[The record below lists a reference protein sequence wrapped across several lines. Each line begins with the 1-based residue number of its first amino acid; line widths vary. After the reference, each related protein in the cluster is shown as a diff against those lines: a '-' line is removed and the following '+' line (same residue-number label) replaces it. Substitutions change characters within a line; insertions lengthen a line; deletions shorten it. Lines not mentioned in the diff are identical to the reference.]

1 MSTTPPAIH
10 PARKRRVR
18 QALTCFSIAAWVT
31 GVCLLV
37 LVTRM
42 VLQYGLGVEIPTWA
56 KSIGQIHGVAYI
68 IYLIATLVLGL
79 RARWQ
84 PLTWLTTAL
93 AGVVPFLSF
102 FIEANRRKEVTAK
115 FQLDSHPATGN

>member
-1 MSTTPPAIH
+1 MSTTPPSIH

-18 QALTCFSIAAWVT
+18 QALTFFSIAAWVT
-31 GVCLLV
+31 GVCLLL

-42 VLQYGLGVEIPTWA
+42 VLDYGLHMDLPRWFFYM
-56 KSIGQIHGVAYI
+56 GQVHGVAFMV
-68 IYLIATLVLGL
+68 YLISTLILGL

-84 PLTWLTTAL
+84 PRTWFTTAI

-102 FIEANRRKEVTAK
+102 FVEANRRKEVTAK
-115 FQLDSHPATGN
+115 FQLDDHPAR